1 MPAGKAGVV
10 AGAVW
15 IERLPHAV
23 NIRSLRQWTKPGTRR
38 LAVDE
43 IKELRET
50 LRFAF
55 SRYRIDCR
63 RLQQTP
69 TERRQTIRKIGTAAQ
84 RFAKT
89 PNWSWADK
97 LLFNLD
103 TDRSADTI
111 IRRHLGVA
119 GKDWLLFKKGLRD
132 VVAVSAPPNKYL
144 PTVRQLANIDLNAL
158 APLGGRWRD
167 PGLPGLVATL
177 VPIWK
182 RVTGRTAGLVS
193 VGKDCETKKCLF
205 ANWLGEMLGK
215 IGIRPP
221 PVGRVVDIVRAEN

>member
-1 MPAGKAGVV
+1 VRPYVLHFPATELTAGDCSRPRPSGGRPF
-10 AGAVW
+10 ARSG
-15 IERLPHAV
+15 RL
-23 NIRSLRQWTKPGTRR
+23 RSGLPKRQTGRGQISYFLIW
-38 LAVDE
+38 
-43 IKELRET
+43 
-50 LRFAF
+50 
-55 SRYRIDCR
+55 
-63 RLQQTP
+63 TP
-69 TERRQTIRKIGTAAQ
+69 TGVRTR
-84 RFAKT
+84 
-89 PNWSWADK
+89 
-97 LLFNLD
+97 LFVV
-103 TDRSADTI
+103 I
-111 IRRHLGVA
+111 LGVA